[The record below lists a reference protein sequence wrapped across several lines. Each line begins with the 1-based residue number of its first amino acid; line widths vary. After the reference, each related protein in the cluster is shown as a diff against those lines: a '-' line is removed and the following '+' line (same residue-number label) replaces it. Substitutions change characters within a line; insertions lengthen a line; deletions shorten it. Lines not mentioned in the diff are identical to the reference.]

1 MNLPIIWPD
10 LPRQRFECRSCANC
24 CRELVVHLTR
34 ADRAKIDKQKWGGRI
49 EGEPYL
55 RLGSSYVLRHRPG
68 GGCVFLADDGKCR
81 IHAEFGATEKPAAC
95 QLYPFTLEAVPGG
108 VHVALRFDCPTVA
121 ANGDA
126 PIETRKSDI
135 QRLSGELQSQS
146 VIAAQEGDGSV
157 TVARGVRL
165 PRAESDQF
173 VAHVVRWLRTESVPM
188 PKRLHALGR
197 LTTTLHNAKLKQL
210 DAVSANELVI
220 MLAAGIRELAEDT
233 WDAPVDAPSNR
244 EMRLLRQTV
253 FSHCEHVTF
262 EQIVSP
268 LWTSMRFRL
277 NQLNRARAM
286 SAGAGTMPMLRG
298 VNGTPAFDA
307 IERVVPDASL
317 SEKEVDGLLLRYL
330 LARFEGRSVFGP
342 GYYGFSI
349 VEGLAALHLSIAC
362 IGWMTRC
369 LAAVRQAQSSRD
381 AAIVALPTAAASRVT
396 YTMQDIEKALGL
408 VDRATGRVPELGAK
422 SARLRLRYFL
432 DLEGLNRLVHRY
444 APGAK

>member
-10 LPRQRFECRSCANC
+10 LPRQRFECRSCTNC

-95 QLYPFTLEAVPGG
+95 QLYPFTLEAAPGG

-121 ANGDA
+121 ANGEA
-126 PIETRKSDI
+126 PIETRKNDI
-135 QRLSGELQSQS
+135 QRLSGELQAQS
-146 VIAAQEGDGSV
+146 AIVAPDGDGFV
-157 TVARGVRL
+157 TVAHGVKL
-165 PRAESDQF
+165 PPTETDQF
-173 VAHVVRWLRTESVPM
+173 VAHVERWLRTESVPM
-188 PKRLHALGR
+188 PKRLYALGR
-197 LTTTLHNAKLKQL
+197 LTSTLHHAKLKQL
-210 DAVSANELVI
+210 DADSAKELVV
-220 MLAAGIRELAEDT
+220 MLAAGIRELAEDS
-233 WDAPVDAPSNR
+233 WDARHEAPSRR
-244 EMRLLRQTV
+244 EMRVLRQTV

-268 LWTSMRFRL
+268 LWTSLRFRL

-286 SAGAGTMPMLRG
+286 SAGVGAMPMLPG
-298 VNGTPAFDA
+298 VIGTPAFDA

-349 VEGLAALHLSIAC
+349 VEGVAALQLSIAC
-362 IGWMTRC
+362 IGWLARS
-369 LAAVRQAQSSRD
+369 LAAARTTFNQNDVER
-381 AAIVALPTAAASRVT
+381 AI
-396 YTMQDIEKALGL
+396 GL
-408 VDRATGRVPELGAK
+408 IDRATNRVPELGAK
-422 SARLRLRYFL
+422 SARLRLTYLL
-432 DLEGLNRLVHRY
+432 DRDGLGRLVSRY
-444 APGAK
+444 VPAAT